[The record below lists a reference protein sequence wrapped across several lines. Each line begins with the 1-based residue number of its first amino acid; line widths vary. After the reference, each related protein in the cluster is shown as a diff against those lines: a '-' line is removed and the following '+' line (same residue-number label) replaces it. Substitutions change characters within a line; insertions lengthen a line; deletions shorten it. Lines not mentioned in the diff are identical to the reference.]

1 MSELNSQMRVNRSV
15 LLFICLI
22 GGLITF
28 GVVYDV
34 IDYFWGDGWAVDEL
48 GTILQLIIVDD
59 DSWWPMYNAANV
71 RLHGDGIY
79 QTVFFEDGMKFQY
92 PPLSI
97 LPFVIFIKLGMG
109 WETIREVMNFISFV
123 AMLFI
128 IGSIYYLI
136 ISVFKKFSNIENFD
150 WKYKISFLLI
160 SIIGTFGFDAIVKA
174 QYLGQIQVILDL
186 CICLAFLLFLI
197 NRKYFSGACLAL
209 AALVKPQIT
218 LLLVWA
224 IIRKEREVMVGMIA
238 IFIPAGAIS
247 LYGFGF
253 LEHVHYLESLSL
265 MGKHGEAYWPNQSIN
280 GLLHR
285 LISDVDPLSFPVN
298 SYAPYNPV
306 VYGFTVVTT
315 VMLILLGLFYRPE
328 SGRVNPQGRMP
339 ISSSFDMA
347 TMLLLVTMASPI
359 AWYHHYG
366 ILWPIF
372 VAVFVVIACQLY
384 LRRDLLTVVTTIL
397 FSLSFMLL
405 SNRFPVLAKEQFA
418 SSPINLIQSYYL
430 FGAFL
435 MLAALFMLRR
445 NLIAKSAVD

>member
-1 MSELNSQMRVNRSV
+1 MSEPSSQPRMSKSA
-15 LLFICLI
+15 LIFICLA
-22 GGLITF
+22 GGLIAF
-28 GVVYDV
+28 GVIYDAF
-34 IDYFWGDGWAVDEL
+34 DYFWGYGWAVDEL
-48 GTILQLIIVDD
+48 RTILQLIIVDD

-71 RLHGDGIY
+71 RLYGDGIY

-97 LPFVIFIKLGMG
+97 LPFVIFIKIGMG
-109 WETIREVMNFISFV
+109 WETIREFMNFISFV
-123 AMLFI
+123 SILSI
-128 IGSIYYLI
+128 IGSVYYLI
-136 ISVFKKFSNIENFD
+136 ISVFKKFTSIENFD
-150 WKYKISFLLI
+150 WKYKISFILI
-160 SIIGTFGFDAIVKA
+160 AIVGTFGFDAIVKA

-186 CICLAFLLFLI
+186 CICLAFLLFLT
-197 NRKYFSGACLAL
+197 NKKYLAGACLAL

-224 IIRKEREVMVGMIA
+224 IIRKEKEVIVGMIA
-238 IFIPAGAIS
+238 IFVPAGVIS

-253 LEHVHYLESLSL
+253 LEHVHYLESLSQ

-285 LISDVDPLSFPVN
+285 LISDVDPLKFPVN
-298 SYAPYNPV
+298 SYAPYNPI
-306 VYGFTVVTT
+306 VYGFTIVTT
-315 VMLILLGLFYRPE
+315 VMLILLGLFCRPE
-328 SGRVNPQGRMP
+328 SGHTKAQGKTP

-372 VAVFVVIACQLY
+372 IAAFVVIAWQLY
-384 LRRDLLTVVTTIL
+384 QRRDLLTVATAIL
-397 FSLSFMLL
+397 FSLSFLLL
-405 SNRFPVLAKEQFA
+405 SNRFPVLTKEQFA
-418 SSPINLIQSYYL
+418 SSPINLVQSYYL

-445 NLIAKSAVD
+445 NLVVKSDVD